1 LDDFL
6 LLKTTTT
13 RMKKFPW
20 YAHYPQDVPQQ
31 IDSAQYESLAEL
43 LHHSFENFGSRPAF
57 ENMGKIMTFSELKKA
72 SDNFSAYLVHDLG
85 LVRGDKVAIQL
96 PNLLQYPVVLF
107 GALRAGMTVVN
118 VNPLYTSSELKHQL
132 NDADAKVI
140 IVLANFAGILEGILS
155 ETKLKHVLV
164 TQIGDMI
171 GGIKGSLINFA
182 VKYVKKM
189 VPPFSLPNAIS
200 LMTALKSGADH
211 EFIQPHIESNDLA
224 FLQYTGGTTGVS
236 KGAMLSHGNL
246 VANLL
251 QVNAWMKSGGLKE
264 GAEIYITALPI
275 YHIFALVAN
284 VLGSVSLGSQNIL
297 ITNPRDM
304 DGFIK
309 ELKKHKFT
317 ILSGVNTLFNGLLN
331 HPEFKNCDFSKLR
344 FGFGGGMAVQNS
356 VAEKWLEVTSSP
368 LAEGYGL
375 TETSPVLTINP
386 LDGRHKMGSIGLPI
400 PNTEIKNFDD
410 DFVEVA
416 MGDPGELCAKGPQVM
431 QGYYNKPKETDE
443 VMKDGWFKTGDV
455 AIMDEE
461 GFFKIVDR
469 KKEMILVSG
478 FNVYPNEIENVI
490 SSHPKVLE
498 VGVIGVPDPKSTEA
512 VKAVVVKKD
521 DTLSETEVIAYCKE
535 KLTGYKCP
543 RHVSF
548 ISELPKSNV
557 GKILRRI
564 IKENDLKTHTY
575 EGVK

>member
-1 LDDFL
+1 
-6 LLKTTTT
+6 
-13 RMKKFPW
+13 MKKFPW

-431 QGYYNKPKETDE
+431 QGYYNKPEETDE

-521 DTLSETEVIAYCKE
+521 ETLNEAEIIAYCKE

-564 IKENDLKTHTY
+564 IKEDDLKTHTY
-575 EGVK
+575 EGS

>member
-1 LDDFL
+1 MNDA
-6 LLKTTTT
+6 
-13 RMKKFPW
+13 PW
-20 YAHYPQDVPQQ
+20 YAHYPKEVPQQ
-31 IDSAQYESLAEL
+31 IDSAEYESLAEL
-43 LHHSFENFGSRPAF
+43 LDVSFKKFRENPAF
-57 ENMGKIMTFSELKKA
+57 ENMGKVMTFNKLKTA
-72 SDNFSAYLVHDLG
+72 VNHFSAYLIHDLG
-85 LVRGDKVAIQL
+85 LSKGDKVAIQM

-132 NDADAKVI
+132 NDSDAKVI
-140 IVLANFAGILEGILS
+140 IVLANFASTLESILS
-155 ETKLKHVLV
+155 ETKLKHVLI

-171 GGIKGSLINFA
+171 GGIKGSLINFV
-182 VKYVKKM
+182 VKYLKKM
-189 VPPFSLPNAIS
+189 IPSFNLPEAIP
-200 LMTALKSGADH
+200 LTQALKSGANH
-211 EFIQPHIESNDLA
+211 LFVQPPIKSSDLA

-236 KGAMLSHGNL
+236 KGAMLSHANL

-251 QVNAWMKSGGLKE
+251 QVNTWMKSGGVKE
-264 GAEIYITALPI
+264 GAEVYITALPI

-284 VLGSVSLGSQNIL
+284 VLGSVGSGSQNIL

-304 DGFIK
+304 NGFVK
-309 ELKKHKFT
+309 ELKRHKFT

-356 VAEKWLEVTSSP
+356 VAEKWLKITGSP
-368 LAEGYGL
+368 LVEGYGL

-386 LDGRHKMGSIGLPI
+386 LDGRHKIGTIGLPI
-400 PNTEIKNFDD
+400 SNTEIKNFDD
-410 DFVEVA
+410 DFLEVPVGA
-416 MGDPGELCAKGPQVM
+416 PGELCAKGPQVM
-431 QGYYNKPKETDE
+431 QGYYNRSKETDD
-443 VMKDGWFKTGDV
+443 VMTDGWFKTGDI
-455 AIMDEE
+455 ATMDEE

-478 FNVYPNEIENVI
+478 FNVYPNEIENII

-498 VGVIGVPDPKSTEA
+498 VGVIGVPDLKSTEA
-512 VKAVVVKKD
+512 VKAIIVKKD
-521 DTLSETEVIAYCKE
+521 ETLNEAEIIAYCKE

-564 IKENDLKTHTY
+564 IKENDLKSNTNT
-575 EGVK
+575 GS